1 MPNPTISTITV
12 GGTTYDIVGGSGY
25 VPHVVVVTDTG
36 STVTITKGQTTYT
49 ATETST
55 GVFEADIT
63 SVNDYGTY
71 TITGS
76 LSGVTTTTTLDID
89 TVKVYEVDLSPRIS
103 VTLTIYS
110 AKEDTI
116 SYVDIDGAT
125 QTITFASG
133 ESSKQ
138 VTIEI
143 EPSGS
148 SITFT
153 SGVAKD
159 PSNLSN
165 YYSKTVT
172 ITSNTTEVY
181 LMPDNALYWWGYM
194 SDDAEVISSA
204 NGWTHTN
211 YTFTNPTFNTTSA
224 RVSSSSGVESGI
236 GSKNAINATKS
247 KMVAQGV
254 TIVGPNYG
262 FMGLISAK
270 NTGSV
275 GTPTGINTNT
285 QKLYEFTGDGS
296 SKYLYTATA
305 NARVYDLF
313 ALWYE

>member
-76 LSGVTTTTTLDID
+76 LNGVTTTTTLDID

-143 EPSGS
+143 EASGS

-159 PSNLSN
+159 PSDLTAD
-165 YYSKTVT
+165 YSKTVT

-181 LMPDNALYWWGYM
+181 LMPDGALYWWGYEK
-194 SDDAEVISSA
+194 SEFSGQFTKSTNYLYSNGSNNYYNETAQNIDYTGRTSAYTIANYDNDSTLYKDDANTLA
-204 NGWTHTN
+204 N
-211 YTFTNPTFNTTSA
+211 YPTGTTS
-224 RVSSSSGVESGI
+224 
-236 GSKNAINATKS
+236 INLFW
-247 KMVAQGV
+247 
-254 TIVGPNYG
+254 Y
-262 FMGLISAK
+262 
-270 NTGSV
+270 
-275 GTPTGINTNT
+275 
-285 QKLYEFTGDGS
+285 DGS
-296 SKYLYTATA
+296 SHTYNQYGLRETTSSNAFSLQRRDRKYFPKIYAIVLT
-305 NARVYDLF
+305 
-313 ALWYE
+313 